1 LQVGIEPHE
10 EKLVRPRYRSAAYS
24 LCSAAILA
32 GAAALFE
39 EAESLLM
46 TEPAST
52 RHLGHAA
59 LQAVPVDHGSLAHVP
74 PSGTG
79 HERVLPGNL
88 RLVHQLSTLMID
100 FGIGASVV
108 RTRPQENVTIRN
120 ETNHLSRRALV
131 KLAGITV
138 AGSVV
143 GVGDANGGPPT
154 VVSLFDGKTLDG
166 WIQIEN
172 SATSL
177 SSGGITDP
185 AAFAGKL
192 ANGPDAMSVFLRGRL
207 QDSVKADL
215 AAYSASSANARA
227 VISAL
232 VKDLNQVISGPS
244 IYDQARFGNMVLRPE
259 TEQLLKQN
267 PRGQQLA
274 RLNTLLLEDAYPGEL
289 AKSSSTG
296 WVVKDGAMAS
306 TGVGRGVIYTS
317 KDYSRYRLMFTMRHV
332 SGNPDHQACVLV
344 FCSRPQPGEKP
355 LDALGGI
362 QFQVPNAGH
371 WDYRPGM
378 NNGGGQEFTSVTKT
392 QFDIHAWS
400 RVEIL
405 ADAAKGTAR
414 MAVAQPPGNKAVEV
428 LDFKDATAGKV
439 GPIAWQMH
447 NAGLFDEYKD
457 VTIELD
463 PKDDDLIAAK

>member
-1 LQVGIEPHE
+1 M
-10 EKLVRPRYRSAAYS
+10 RR
-24 LCSAAILA
+24 
-32 GAAALFE
+32 
-39 EAESLLM
+39 
-46 TEPAST
+46 
-52 RHLGHAA
+52 
-59 LQAVPVDHGSLAHVP
+59 
-74 PSGTG
+74 
-79 HERVLPGNL
+79 
-88 RLVHQLSTLMID
+88 
-100 FGIGASVV
+100 
-108 RTRPQENVTIRN
+108 

-138 AGSVV
+138 AGAAVS
-143 GVGDANGGPPT
+143 GGNAEGTAPT
-154 VVSLFDGKTLDG
+154 GSLFDGKTLDG

-177 SSGGITDP
+177 PSGGITDP

-192 ANGPDAMSVFLRGRL
+192 TNGPDAMSVFLRGRL

-215 AAYSASSANARA
+215 VAYSASSDNAKA

-244 IYDQARFGNMVLRPE
+244 IYDKARFSNIVPRPE
-259 TEQLLKQN
+259 TGQLLQQN

-274 RLNTLLLEDAYPGEL
+274 RLNKLLLEDAYPGEL
-289 AKSSSTG
+289 AKSSLIG
-296 WVVKDGAMAS
+296 WMVKDGAMAS
-306 TGVGRGVIYTS
+306 TGTGRGVIYTA
-317 KDYSRYRLMFTMRHV
+317 KDYSRYRLMFTMRHI
-332 SGNPDHQACVLV
+332 SGNPDHQACVLI
-344 FCSRPQPGEKP
+344 FCSRPQTGEPP

-362 QFQVPNAGH
+362 QFQVPNGGH

-378 NNGGGQEFTSVTKT
+378 NNSGGQEFASVTKAH
-392 QFDIHAWS
+392 FDIHAWS
-400 RVEIL
+400 RVEIV

-414 MAVAQPPGNKAVEV
+414 MAVAQPPGSKAVEV

-457 VTIELD
+457 VTIEPD
-463 PKDDDLIAAK
+463 PKDDDLLTVK